1 MKKMNYYTLSE
12 VNQVQNPK
20 KRKKIITNKEIIN
33 QNPVKVIKPTITK
46 INSINNNFT
55 NSNLNFLKNKDDYEE
70 EFEIIEPSLQNTI
83 KKSNEK
89 IPISNNTHLS
99 NRNLNSINTGFTSTA
114 DSKSLNYYQ
123 NVNEGSLSEQENKMK
138 IIKKPNKIS
147 GLSARELMDIVDRR
161 KKILGLE
168 TNYSNNSINNLKDK
182 SSDIQTSLYY
192 HNYNYFNDV
201 SNSIEDNN
209 FINMSFSQINTLKL
223 SNIKNKSFKR
233 KLPINPSKDIVNCI
247 FDDNE
252 NEKDNMIYN
261 SENINNNII
270 ENNIFEIEKKDETSN
285 NTNSKIEESIFNIE
299 KNSDDEEEE
308 VKFNEFKIEL
318 NDDRSIDKNSKDKSV
333 ILNISIS
340 SPVKLSISSS
350 SSSLNKEEVTQ
361 FDELTEVKENIQ
373 NETKDIIDINFS
385 LFNNNNKKDD
395 TITKQKINFF
405 EETLNKIPKK
415 ICKDQINNNLLK
427 LLPPSPN
434 ISGNKNIIKFTK
446 NKYCKEIIKEE
457 KHVRQMKSFDINK
470 DRKIDFQHSDYCIL
484 KTSSLEKKSNRSYSK
499 SSRNKKLRQVGNY
512 SDYYKN
518 KVNEIFD
525 VKRLNKGKKINT
537 NNNKQHIILKVNN
550 KK

>member
-233 KLPINPSKDIVNCI
+233 KLSINPSKDIVNCI

-518 KVNEIFD
+518 KISEIVD
-525 VKRLNKGKKINT
+525 IKRFNKGKKINT
-537 NNNKQHIILKVNN
+537 NKNKKHIILKVNSKN
-550 KK
+550 